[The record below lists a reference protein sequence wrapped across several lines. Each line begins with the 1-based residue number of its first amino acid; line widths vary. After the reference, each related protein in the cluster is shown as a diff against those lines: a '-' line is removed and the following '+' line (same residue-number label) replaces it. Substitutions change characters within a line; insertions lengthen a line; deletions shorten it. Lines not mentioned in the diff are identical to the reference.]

1 MSRGLLQRRTKSEVV
16 FDFINMVIMMGICFI
31 MLYPVWYTLVNS
43 LNDGTD
49 AMLGGI
55 YWWPRIF
62 SLDSYKAVFANARIF
77 RAFTVSFFRT
87 VIGTTVHVF
96 FTSMVAY
103 GLSKEYLMGRK
114 YFMFIGMIT
123 LFFGGGLIP
132 TFLLYKSLGLLD
144 RFAVYII
151 PAMFNFYHLII
162 FQTFFREIPSALE
175 ESAKMDGANDFY
187 IFLRII
193 LPLSKP
199 VLATIALFIGVY
211 HWNDYFAGVIF
222 INNPELQPIQT
233 FLYRVIA
240 ETTSV
245 QMLQNMPAGVR
256 TTSVTSM
263 SIRLATMIVTT
274 VPVVC
279 VYPFLQKYF
288 VKGMLLG
295 SLKG

>member
-1 MSRGLLQRRTKSEVV
+1 MRRKFLARRTKGEVV
-16 FDFINMVIMMGICFI
+16 FDIVNTIIMIVICFM

-55 YWWPRIF
+55 YWWPRVF
-62 SLDSYKAVFANARIF
+62 SLDSYKAVFADSKIF
-77 RAFTVSFFRT
+77 RAFGVSFFRT
-87 VIGTTVHVF
+87 IIGTTVHVF

-103 GLSKEYLMGRK
+103 GLSKKYLMGRK
-114 YFMFIGMIT
+114 YFMAMGTIT
-123 LFFGGGLIP
+123 LFFSGGLIP
-132 TFLLYKSLGLLD
+132 TFLLYRSLGLLD

-151 PAMFNFYHLII
+151 PAMFNFYNLLI
-162 FQTFFREIPSALE
+162 FQAFFREIPDALE
-175 ESAKMDGANDFY
+175 ESAKIDGANDFY
-187 IFLRII
+187 IFFKII
-193 LPLSKP
+193 IPLSKP
-199 VLATIALFIGVY
+199 VLATIALFTGVY

-222 INNPELQPIQT
+222 INNPDLQPIQT

-245 QMLQNMPAGVR
+245 QMLQNMPAGIR
-256 TTSVTSM
+256 TTSVTSQT
-263 SIRLATMIVTT
+263 IRLATMIVTT

-295 SLKG
+295 SIKG

>member
-1 MSRGLLQRRTKSEVV
+1 MRRKFGARRTRGEVI
-16 FDFINMVIMMGICFI
+16 FDIVNTIIMIVICFM

-55 YWWPRIF
+55 YWWPRVF
-62 SLDSYKAVFANARIF
+62 SLDSYKAVFADSKIF
-77 RAFTVSFFRT
+77 RAFGVSFFRT
-87 VIGTTVHVF
+87 VIGTTVHVL

-103 GLSKEYLMGRK
+103 GLSKKYLMGRK
-114 YFMFIGMIT
+114 YFMAMGTIT
-123 LFFGGGLIP
+123 LFFNGGLIP
-132 TFLLYKSLGLLD
+132 TFLLYRSLGLLD
-144 RFAVYII
+144 RFVVYII
-151 PAMFNFYHLII
+151 PSMFNFYNLLI
-162 FQTFFREIPSALE
+162 FQAFFREIPEALE
-175 ESAKMDGANDFY
+175 ESAKIDGANDFY
-187 IFLRII
+187 IFIRII

-199 VLATIALFIGVY
+199 VLATIALFTGVY

-222 INNPELQPIQT
+222 INNPDLQPIQT

-245 QMLQNMPAGVR
+245 HMLQNMPTGIR
-256 TTSVTSM
+256 TTSVTSQT
-263 SIRLATMIVTT
+263 IRLATMVVTT

-295 SLKG
+295 SIKG